1 MRLTRIIKSKEIF
14 MGVCLAFLVLSRSAD
29 AAGLLTPKNSGFSEL
44 GIKDHHVKVIIEDG
58 YAITTIDQVFFN
70 PNAKDLEALYSFPVP
85 EKAAV
90 AEFTMWID
98 GKPIN
103 GEVLEKK
110 KARAVYED
118 QKAKNKNTGI
128 TEKNG
133 YKTFEISVFPVRAG
147 QETKIRLSY
156 YQPAHVDMSVGRYL
170 YPLEE
175 GGVDEEALDFWTSN
189 EKVTGSFSFDA
200 VIRSGYPI
208 SNVRLPSHAKAEI
221 TQNGDEWHIHMD
233 NYSTKPSTYSQQED
247 VLTLNNND
255 SEKIVIQGDIKINQS
270 FKLNKDIVIY
280 YRHAE
285 NLPGA
290 VDFVAFKE
298 SSAKRGT
305 FMMTVTPGMDLQPIN
320 TGRDWVFILDTSGSM
335 QGKYATLAEG
345 VSRSLKILKP
355 EDRFRIVLFNSQT
368 SELTKGF
375 MNATP
380 ENVKHYIDAVSA
392 VVPNN
397 GTNLYAGLQLGIK
410 SLDSD
415 RTSSIVLVTDGVANV
430 GVTQQKQFLKLIK
443 THDVR
448 LFTFIMGNSSNK
460 PLLKALT
467 RESHGFALNV
477 SNSDDIIGKV
487 LLAQSKVNFQ
497 ALHGVSLKISGI
509 KTSDIQPKNI
519 GSIYRGQ
526 QLIIFGHYFG
536 DGPAKVVLKGKISG
550 EEKVYTTQFD
560 FPEVADENPEIE
572 RLWAYATIEQLMQE
586 MEDFGETPDMKFSV
600 IDLGV
605 EYSLVSDYTSMV
617 VVEEDVFQELGI
629 EQRNRQRLQ
638 KEQIKQA
645 VRTSRPV
652 RSTQA
657 DTHQPMF
664 SGNRPSFG
672 GGAGAL
678 DPISLMIFSPLLW
691 GLKSRKKQGEK

>member
-1 MRLTRIIKSKEIF
+1 MKLTQVIKSKGIF
-14 MGVCLAFLVLSRSAD
+14 MGACLALLFLSKPAN
-29 AAGLLTPKNSGFSEL
+29 AAGLLTPKDSGFSEL
-44 GIKDHHVKVIIEDG
+44 AIEDHKVKVIIEDG

-70 PNAKDLEALYSFPVP
+70 PNGKDLEATYSFPIP
-85 EKAAV
+85 DKAAV
-90 AEFTMWID
+90 SDFTMWID

-110 KARAVYED
+110 KAREIYED

-133 YKTFEISVFPVRAG
+133 HKTFEISVFPVRAG
-147 QETKIRLSY
+147 GETKIRLSY
-156 YQPAHVDMSVGRYL
+156 YQPAYVDMSVGRYL

-175 GGVDEEALDFWTSN
+175 GGVDEEALAFWTSN

-200 VIRSGYPI
+200 FIRSGYPI
-208 SNVRLPSHAKAEI
+208 DNVRLPNHPQAEI

-233 NYSTKPSTYSQQED
+233 NHSTQSAIHSQQTD
-247 VLTLNNND
+247 VVTFNSDD
-255 SEKIVIQGDIKINQS
+255 SEKEHVPSNSGINQN

-290 VDFVAFKE
+290 VDFVAYKE
-298 SSAKRGT
+298 SSTKRGT
-305 FMMTVTPGMDLQPIN
+305 FMMTLTPGMDLQPIN
-320 TGRDWVFILDTSGSM
+320 KGRDWVFILDISGSM

-345 VSRSLKILKP
+345 VSRSLKTLKP
-355 EDRFRIVLFNSQT
+355 EDRFRIVLFNNRA
-368 SELTKGF
+368 SELTQCF
-375 MNATP
+375 MNATS
-380 ENVKHYIDAVSA
+380 ENVKKYINAVSA
-392 VVPNN
+392 VVPNQ

-415 RTSSIVLVTDGVANV
+415 RTSSILLVTDGVANV
-430 GVTQQKQFLKLIK
+430 GITQQKQFIKLIK

-448 LFTFIMGNSSNK
+448 LFTFIMGNSANQ

-467 RESHGFALNV
+467 RASHGFALHV

-497 ALHGVSLKISGI
+497 ALHGVSIKISGV
-509 KTSDIQPKNI
+509 KTADIQPKSI

-536 DGPAKVVLKGKISG
+536 HGPAKVVLKGKISG
-550 EEKVYTTQFD
+550 EDKVYKTRFD
-560 FPEVADENPEIE
+560 FPDVSDENPETE
-572 RLWAYATIEQLMQE
+572 RLWAYATIEQLTQE
-586 MEDFGETPDMKFSV
+586 MEDFGETPDMKSSV
-600 IDLGV
+600 IDLGI

-645 VRTSRPV
+645 VRSSRPV
-652 RSTQA
+652 RNRRV
-657 DTHQPMF
+657 DTHKPMF

-678 DPISLMIFSPLLW
+678 DPISLIIFSPLLW
-691 GLKSRKKQGEK
+691 GLKPRKK

>member
-1 MRLTRIIKSKEIF
+1 MKLAGNIKSKGVF
-14 MGVCLAFLVLSRSAD
+14 MGVCLMLFGFVNSVS

-44 GIKDHHVKVIIEDG
+44 DIKEHHVNVVIEDG
-58 YAITTIDQVFFN
+58 YAITTIDQTFFN
-70 PNAKDLEALYSFPVP
+70 PNGKDLEAIYSFPVP
-85 EKAAV
+85 DKAAV
-90 AEFTMWID
+90 SEFTMWID

-110 KARAVYED
+110 KAREIYED
-118 QKAKNKNTGI
+118 QKTKNKNTGI

-133 YKTFEISVFPVRAG
+133 YKIFEISVFPVRSKG
-147 QETKIRLSY
+147 ETKIRFSY
-156 YQPAHVDMSVGRYL
+156 YQPAHVDMGIGRYL
-170 YPLEE
+170 YPLED
-175 GGVDEEALDFWTSN
+175 GGVDEEALAFWTSN
-189 EKVTGSFSFDA
+189 EKVTGRFSFNA

-208 SNVRLPSHAKAEI
+208 ANVRLPNHANAEI
-221 TQNGDEWHIHMD
+221 TQNDDEWYIHMD
-233 NYSTKPSTYSQQED
+233 NDASQSATSSTQDD

-255 SEKIVIQGDIKINQS
+255 VEKEHVPLYLEINQS

-290 VDFVAFKE
+290 VNFVAHKE

-305 FMMTVTPGMDLQPIN
+305 FMMTLTPGMDLQPIN
-320 TGRDWVFILDTSGSM
+320 KGRDWVFILDISGSM
-335 QGKYATLAEG
+335 KGKYATLAEG
-345 VSRSLKILKP
+345 VSRSLKNLKP
-355 EDRFRIVLFNSQT
+355 EDRFRIVLFNSQS

-375 MNATP
+375 MNATDK
-380 ENVKHYIDAVSA
+380 NVKKYIDAVSA
-392 VVPNN
+392 VEPNQ
-397 GTNLYAGLQLGIK
+397 GTNLYAGLKLGLK

-415 RTSSIVLVTDGVANV
+415 RTSSLILVTDGVANV
-430 GVTQQKQFLKLIK
+430 GITHQKQFLKLIK

-448 LFTFIMGNSSNK
+448 LFTFIMGNSANQ

-467 RESHGFALNV
+467 RESHGFALHV

-497 ALHGVSLKISGI
+497 ALHGVSVKISGV

-536 DGPAKVVLKGKISG
+536 NGPVTIMLKGKISG

-560 FPEVADENPEIE
+560 FPEIADDNPEIE
-572 RLWAYATIEQLMQE
+572 RLWAYATIEQLTQE
-586 MEDFGETPDMKFSV
+586 MEDFGETPDMKSSV
-600 IDLGV
+600 VDLGV

-629 EQRNRQRLQ
+629 EQRNKQRLE

-645 VRTSRPV
+645 VRSSRPV
-652 RSTQA
+652 RNTRV
-657 DTHQPMF
+657 DTNQPMF

-672 GGAGAL
+672 GGAGAFN
-678 DPISLMIFSPLLW
+678 PISLMIFSPLLW
-691 GLKSRKKQGEK
+691 GLKLRKKRGKK